1 MSYEVEAWVC
11 LNGGADV
18 EMKVTVPDDATDEQ
32 IDEAVKQ
39 AAMAHI
45 DWGWEDPY
53 DYPIDTY
60 PCGCCRYC
68 GCDCDWEY
76 DEDEDLED
84 E

>member
-18 EMKVTVPDDATDEQ
+18 EIKVVVPDDATEEQ

-39 AAMAHI
+39 ATMAHL

-60 PCGCCRYC
+60 PCGCCMCC
-68 GCDCDWEY
+68 GCDCDWDY
-76 DEDEDLED
+76 DEEDWED